1 MSPRCCQ
8 SQGWDS
14 HPRRGVQLDM
24 TLGLLGFRP
33 HLSLGRV
40 YKLHI
45 PSLWDIP
52 IPHFRFLLCLL
63 HPIFCI
69 IDGPGLLGIS
79 GQGLGGGRKGHR
91 DLRSNSCYLPS
102 AVGGHITGDAIRCA
116 LILKTK
122 MFTPFPP
129 GNIGFPQFQIFNSCW
144 WHICIFCLTWS
155 FWCIS
160 YQNFRE
166 GWNFPNIGQFSLL
179 YLYLGTFASAFVFLA
194 HLHLSGQHVVSAVA
208 LLASPS
214 GRKQKVITRS
224 YSCWQLWW

>member
-14 HPRRGVQLDM
+14 HPRRGVQLD
-24 TLGLLGFRP
+24 TTCC
-33 HLSLGRV
+33 LSTSPQPWQSLQAA
-40 YKLHI
+40 
-45 PSLWDIP
+45 PSFTVGYSHPSFSLC
-52 IPHFRFLLCLL
+52 RFLLCLL

-144 WHICIFCLTWS
+144 
-155 FWCIS
+155 
-160 YQNFRE
+160 
-166 GWNFPNIGQFSLL
+166 
-179 YLYLGTFASAFVFLA
+179 
-194 HLHLSGQHVVSAVA
+194 
-208 LLASPS
+208 
-214 GRKQKVITRS
+214 
-224 YSCWQLWW
+224 